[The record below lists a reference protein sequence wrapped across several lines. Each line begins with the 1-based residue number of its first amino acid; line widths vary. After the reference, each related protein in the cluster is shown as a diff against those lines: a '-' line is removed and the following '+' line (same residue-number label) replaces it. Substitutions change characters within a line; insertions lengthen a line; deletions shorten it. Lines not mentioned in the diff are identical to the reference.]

1 MFRSTLKAIQA
12 IQPHSWPPKWDL
24 YAQAACQQS
33 TFFHIYRC
41 WNCCQS
47 GLGLCCRS
55 YTELCQGNSIKLK
68 AFIAFNS
75 ELQAQISTHSSLAPG
90 LGSGTTRTTGSFLF
104 TKKKKASLQKP
115 SSSAL
120 FSFSHCSCR
129 AACLTTPQHHPP
141 ASAAG
146 QRSAAMTAQKPLI
159 KSQLR
164 TRSVRIKQATICSK
178 KYSCLSC
185 QLFPSRTPLLKSYFF
200 IVFWLCK
207 VILSLDSSLISV
219 LIIEFSTLTPKY
231 SH

>member
-104 TKKKKASLQKP
+104 TKKKRHRCKSQVPLLFFL
-115 SSSAL
+115 SATAPVER
-120 FSFSHCSCR
+120 HVW
-129 AACLTTPQHHPP
+129 QHHSITRQPQLLARGP
-141 ASAAG
+141 L
-146 QRSAAMTAQKPLI
+146 QWLPRSL
-159 KSQLR
+159 
-164 TRSVRIKQATICSK
+164 
-178 KYSCLSC
+178 
-185 QLFPSRTPLLKSYFF
+185 
-200 IVFWLCK
+200 
-207 VILSLDSSLISV
+207 
-219 LIIEFSTLTPKY
+219 
-231 SH
+231 